1 MTTVCFFVIINF
13 VARCGELSERSKEP
27 VLKTGDVKA
36 SVGSNPT
43 LSSNLIMSTV
53 CVDVTSA
60 AAFYN
65 DRFIYGEVLKRPKR
79 RPC

>member
-1 MTTVCFFVIINF
+1 MLFFVIIDF

-43 LSSNLIMSTV
+43 LSSKFNNEYGLPECCLGSSIL
-53 CVDVTSA
+53 
-60 AAFYN
+60 
-65 DRFIYGEVLKRPKR
+65 RQPILIYGEVLKRPKR